1 MNIEY
6 LENIPS
12 DNFTDKLVLSVFVFG
27 VQNRD
32 INLKETQER
41 NPNIN
46 GTQDDIKSWVQWFEG
61 KDE

>member
-12 DNFTDKLVLSVFVFG
+12 DNFTDKLVLLVFVFG